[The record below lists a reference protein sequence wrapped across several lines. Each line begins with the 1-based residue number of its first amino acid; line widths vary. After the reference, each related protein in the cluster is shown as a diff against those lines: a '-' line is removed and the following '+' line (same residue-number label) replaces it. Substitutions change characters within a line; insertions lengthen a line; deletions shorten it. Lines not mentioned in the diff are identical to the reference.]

1 MAQKNKAVK
10 SLESIF
16 PEITEEQ
23 TEAVNKIMEKQAE
36 EHSAEI
42 AKLQEQLSAANNQIK
57 EFQSMNIDEIKA
69 SAAAWQEKYAAS
81 EKAWNE
87 KLAGLKYEAAA
98 KDAVAD
104 IKFSS
109 NENDK
114 LIGFSDFLNS
124 YKESDPD
131 AFAPESQNNG
141 NPYLPGVSTGV
152 NLGNTEEMDAAQL
165 QYGKNFFLPS
175 RYSDILLPNF
185 FYNSFL
191 QPGVTYSD
199 RYQMGI
205 AGQIFVPKLKPS
217 EVKLAEP
224 CSEFEL
230 LQITLNCTY
239 LSSKKIY
246 AQQATAADYALISE
260 TVRLSAREL
269 AEAWNK
275 SGIAALLTEGVGK
288 TVTSPEPQ
296 NLEELKYDILSA
308 RTEMYENKRNG
319 RVVLCSPDFYQL
331 VMQYAGTLYPPSI
344 NDRMIYSGEVGE
356 WLGLRFINLNLLQ
369 GATAPL
375 EYNNYAWEKKVV
387 NEKDMERVAYI
398 LYDPEAFSV
407 LINFSR
413 SRMIESPDFMGQYVQ
428 TVLNSG
434 FRVTDDKSI
443 FIRQH
448 TKKEGVRRF

>member
-23 TEAVNKIMEKQAE
+23 TAAISKLFDKQASEYAE
-36 EHSAEI
+36 EVDN
-42 AKLQEQLSAANNQIK
+42 LREQLTAANNQIK

-109 NENDK
+109 NSAKRAFLSDLKAKNLTLENDK

-239 LSSKKIY
+239 PSSKKIY

-308 RTEMYENKRNG
+308 CTTLYKQNRNG

-331 VMQYAGTLYPPSI
+331 VMQCAGTLYPPSI

-369 GATAPL
+369 GDVL
-375 EYNNYAWEKKVV
+375 LLIFKKVQK
-387 NEKDMERVAYI
+387 NMD
-398 LYDPEAFSV
+398 LW
-407 LINFSR
+407 LC
-413 SRMIESPDFMGQYVQ
+413 
-428 TVLNSG
+428 
-434 FRVTDDKSI
+434 
-443 FIRQH
+443 
-448 TKKEGVRRF
+448 